1 MRASFAEIDIT
12 PPMGTQLVG
21 WLEIARPARS
31 VHDPVFARIAV
42 FERNGKRVA
51 FVALDLLSIRG
62 SDVLDIRR
70 RMEAATRIPAGNIM
84 ISATHNHAGPAI
96 VRLGTFGRDEEY
108 LANLKEK
115 LTRLAEEAVGRLAE
129 AHLGVGVGFEGR
141 ISFNRRWVMR
151 DGTAMSAPGVA
162 NPEALYNEGPI
173 DPQLGVVAVRRKD
186 GGGMGYL
193 VNWACHP
200 VDVYDL
206 HTVTASWPGAL
217 AAEVKKRENCPC
229 LVLNGAFANINQVNW
244 FDPDYEQDHEH
255 MGKVLADDLANVVSG
270 MTFEDNARIAVASR
284 LLELPLRDI
293 SDEEISSARRTL
305 AGEDVPLPPGVQRYA
320 SDKAYAD
327 SILRLAERKRERDFS
342 RAEVQVIRLG
352 PAAFIGLPAEPFVET
367 GLKIKLASPL
377 DPTFVVGAANG
388 MVGYAPPPEHY
399 ARGGYECTTAY
410 WSKVAPSAAGMMAE
424 TGIELARSMYK
435 G

>member
-1 MRASFAEIDIT
+1 
-12 PPMGTQLVG
+12 MGTQLVG
-21 WLEIARPARS
+21 WLEIARPARA

-42 FERNGKRVA
+42 FEQGGVRVA

-62 SDVLDIRR
+62 SDVVDIRNR
-70 RMEAATRIPAGNIM
+70 LEKAARIPAGNIM
-84 ISATHNHAGPAI
+84 VAATHNHAGPAI
-96 VRLGTFGRDEEY
+96 VRLGTFGRDEGY
-108 LANLKEK
+108 LADLKEK
-115 LTRLAEEAVGRLAE
+115 LTLLAEEAVGRLAD
-129 AHLGVGVGFEGR
+129 ARLGIGVGFEGR

-173 DPQLGVVAVRRKD
+173 DPQLGVVAVRRED
-186 GGGMGYL
+186 GGTMGYL

-217 AAEVKKRENCPC
+217 AAEVRKREDCPC

-244 FDPDYEQDHEH
+244 FDPKYEQDHEH
-255 MGKVLADDLANVVSG
+255 MGAVLADDLSEVVAA
-270 MTFEDNARIAVASR
+270 MTFENNARFAVTSH

-293 SDEEISSARRTL
+293 SDDEIVRARRTL
-305 AGEDVPLPPGVQRYA
+305 AGEDVTQPPGIQRYA
-320 SDKAYAD
+320 NDEAYSG
-327 SILRLAERKRERDFS
+327 SILRLVERKKKRDFS

-352 PAAFIGLPAEPFVET
+352 SAAFVGLPAEPFVET
-367 GLKIKLASPL
+367 GMKIKLESPF

-388 MVGYAPPPEHY
+388 MVGYAPPPEHH

-410 WSKVAPSAAGMMAE
+410 WSKVAPSAAGIMAE
-424 TGIELARSMYK
+424 TGIELARGMYD

>member
-42 FERNGKRVA
+42 FEQDGERAALVT
-51 FVALDLLSIRG
+51 LDLLSIRG
-62 SDVLDIRR
+62 SDVVDIRH
-70 RMEAATRIPAGNIM
+70 RMEKAARIPAGNIM
-84 ISATHNHAGPAI
+84 IAATHNHAGPAI
-96 VRLGTFGRDEEY
+96 VRLGTFGRDEGY
-108 LANLKEK
+108 LADLKEK
-115 LTRLAEEAVGRLAE
+115 LTRLAEEAVGHLADARL
-129 AHLGVGVGFEGR
+129 GIGVGFEGR

-151 DGTAMSAPGVA
+151 DGSAMSAPGVA
-162 NPEALYNEGPI
+162 NPDALYNEGPI
-173 DPQLGVVAVRRKD
+173 DPQLGVVAVRGEN
-186 GGGMGYL
+186 GGTMGYL

-217 AAEVKKRENCPC
+217 AAEVRKREDCPC

-244 FDPDYEQDHEH
+244 FDPEYEQDHEH
-255 MGKVLADDLANVVSG
+255 MGAVLADDVSEVVAG
-270 MTFEDNARIAVASR
+270 MTFEDNAQFAVTSR

-293 SDEEISSARRTL
+293 SDDEIARARRAL
-305 AGEDVPLPPGVQRYA
+305 AGENVTQPRGIQRYA
-320 SDKAYAD
+320 SDEAYSG
-327 SILRLAERKRERDFS
+327 SILRLVERKKERDFS

-352 PAAFIGLPAEPFVET
+352 SAAFVGLPAEPFVET
-367 GLKIKLASPL
+367 GLKIKLESPF

-388 MVGYAPPPEHY
+388 MVGYAPPPEHH

-410 WSKVAPSAAGMMAE
+410 WSKIAPSAAGTMAE
-424 TGIELARSMYK
+424 TGIELARGIYEE
-435 G
+435 